1 LYRIAQEALTNV
13 MRHVQATTVTV
24 TISAIGDTIRM
35 VIADDGRGF
44 DPAGRTSMERPSW
57 GLLIMEERA
66 HAIGATLRIESS
78 PGSGTRVIVEVQ
90 R

>member
-1 LYRIAQEALTNV
+1 
-13 MRHVQATTVTV
+13 MRHAQATTVTV

-35 VIADDGRGF
+35 
-44 DPAGRTSMERPSW
+44 
-57 GLLIMEERA
+57 EERA
-66 HAIGATLRIESS
+66 HAIGATRRIESS